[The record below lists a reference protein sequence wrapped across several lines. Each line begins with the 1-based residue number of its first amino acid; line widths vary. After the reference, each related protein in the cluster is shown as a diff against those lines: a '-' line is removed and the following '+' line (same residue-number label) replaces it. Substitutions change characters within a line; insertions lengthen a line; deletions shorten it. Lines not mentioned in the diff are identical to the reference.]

1 MAFEI
6 GSIQRPAAGQLV
18 CGDSLTVVDG
28 PSLFIALAD
37 GLGHGPAAAEAAR
50 PFCEF
55 AAAHRAEPLDQI
67 LVKASEALAHTRG
80 AAGALVRID
89 SQARSLEFSG
99 IGNIELKSL
108 LNSAIQPFC
117 RPGILGRGR
126 PRVRVDAFPV
136 AAGELLALFSDGV
149 SSRFSLDQ
157 YRHLRGGALLG
168 PRVREEARCESP
180 GASSVRPTPCG
191 SAGARGA
198 SPRSR
203 ASRGRTPRGSAWR

>member
-1 MAFEI
+1 MGMAFEI

-157 YRHLRGGALLG
+157 YRHLRPHDLARALLAEHG
-168 PRVREEARCESP
+168 KRHDDATCVVVRC
-180 GASSVRPTPCG
+180 
-191 SAGARGA
+191 
-198 SPRSR
+198 
-203 ASRGRTPRGSAWR
+203 